1 MVCAAVSA
9 LTQTAALGLKKVLAI
24 DCRLEVNAETGS
36 MLCLLPSGLAREKW
50 DQAQLILTVF
60 YAGLVDISTNKE
72 YQRYVNLKEVSYRED

>member
-1 MVCAAVSA
+1 MCRGFSPDADSRP
-9 LTQTAALGLKKVLAI
+9 
-24 DCRLEVNAETGS
+24 RLEEGVSNRLPPGS
-36 MLCLLPSGLAREKW
+36 QCRNRIYALSFAVRLSPGKW